1 MAEFNTTAFLTQL
14 DAFGRPPPPQKL
26 NDGRGGVAKEL
37 ASKLDMINL
46 DKQKRI
52 RGEMLV
58 PSERGMVQLGAEP
71 KTARAH
77 QIRDADV
84 QKWRN
89 DVLSV
94 NRPRVNGLNQH
105 ETAESAREYARKI
118 AGSMPKS
125 NGYQAYGESED
136 DSGTRSNSAANSL
149 PSPSGELTVA
159 TSHERKYSDYSS
171 ASSQKSPTPPSQS
184 SFSDYRSQASPP
196 DSQRSDSPL
205 KTDVATRINVSSVQA
220 DRFSR
225 RSPQER
231 QTTASPK
238 QKADLSLA
246 EILSRKQQTSNSSP
260 SYGVGLTQQVRL
272 TDKKL
277 PAGKPPTFR
286 STVDDQ
292 KRQVRWREIN
302 DALETQDRKFEKLSE
317 QLRRDLVVDQKHQV
331 GLCANCRLPMYD
343 SEDRYTVNDSSYHRA
358 CFTCEVCGKELRE
371 QQFYMSDGRF
381 YCKQDYLYSM
391 EKKVTRCA
399 ECKQPIQDMV
409 GVFCQLLVLIGI
421 HRSHHT
427 SVQVLSALNR
437 NYHPACFQCTACGK
451 CLDGVQFALDK
462 DNLVYCLPDYYERFA
477 PRCHRCKNIIFP
489 DEVGTFLRFSFLL
502 LFRQRNL
509 SSEIVPECEKT
520 GETVR
525 IVALDNNY
533 HVDCYS
539 CEGCGLKLTDEDE
552 ACCYPLGKHLLCEKC
567 HIVWRR
573 SGTDAPISDL

>member
-1 MAEFNTTAFLTQL
+1 
-14 DAFGRPPPPQKL
+14 
-26 NDGRGGVAKEL
+26 
-37 ASKLDMINL
+37 
-46 DKQKRI
+46 
-52 RGEMLV
+52 
-58 PSERGMVQLGAEP
+58 MVQLGAEP

-409 GVFCQLLVLIGI
+409 
-421 HRSHHT
+421 
-427 SVQVLSALNR
+427 LSALNR

-489 DEVGTFLRFSFLL
+489 D
-502 LFRQRNL
+502 
-509 SSEIVPECEKT
+509 EKT